1 VKNIW
6 LHLLTFASLTSISPF
21 GITATTNGS
30 CETTNLE
37 MKPVVVSEI
46 PNAKEELKTYLR
58 LTGLGVRGRKP
69 FYFCF
74 ALFCFVFCFFV
85 LFFTCQF

>member
-1 VKNIW
+1 MKNIW
-6 LHLLTFASLTSISPF
+6 LHLLTFVSLTSILPF

-37 MKPVVVSEI
+37 LKPVVVSEI
-46 PNAKEELKTYLR
+46 PNAKEELKTYLI
-58 LTGLGVRGRKP
+58 LTVCVSEGASL
-69 FYFCF
+69 FIF
-74 ALFCFVFCFFV
+74 ALFCFVFLFFFA